1 METSSEGIQAHA
13 SSYAIGMSKGQ
24 LGWPTVLS
32 PSCFVESSVLCC
44 ETSLVQSHK
53 TDLKRENSSPEII
66 ANCAIQHD
74 AMCPCSQVDIEES
87 LFVCLFVRVICTD
100 KGGFGSKCA

>member
-1 METSSEGIQAHA
+1 MANCAVSFMLCGV
-13 SSYAIGMSKGQ
+13 IGA
-24 LGWPTVLS
+24 VLRNS
-32 PSCFVESSVLCC
+32 IGSVPQK
-44 ETSLVQSHK
+44 V
-53 TDLKRENSSPEII
+53 TDLKRENSSPEIKT
-66 ANCAIQHD
+66 NCAIKHD

>member
-13 SSYAIGMSKGQ
+13 SSYAVGMSKGQ

-32 PSCFVESSVLCC
+32 PSCFVESSVLCVLRN
-44 ETSLVQSHK
+44 SIGSVPQK
-53 TDLKRENSSPEII
+53 VTDLKRENSSPEII

-87 LFVCLFVRVICTD
+87 LLVCLFVC
-100 KGGFGSKCA
+100 